1 MNVLEKARQN
11 TFFESLFV
19 LKSLLQNIFFAFIKV
34 FLEHLFLLTEMLF
47 RKHFLVM
54 EWSLRKQF
62 FLFLICVEDDYF
74 SQISNKVDMN
84 IDDIVKMKI
93 IAIFLQL

>member
-19 LKSLLQNIFFAFIKV
+19 LKSFLQNIFFAFIKV

-47 RKHFLVM
+47 QKYFLVM
-54 EWSLRKQF
+54 EWSF
-62 FLFLICVEDDYF
+62 M
-74 SQISNKVDMN
+74 SNKVDMN
-84 IDDIVKMKI
+84 IDDIVKNKDYSKFFTTMKI
-93 IAIFLQL
+93 TISTL

>member
-19 LKSLLQNIFFAFIKV
+19 LKSFLQNIFFAFIKV

-47 RKHFLVM
+47 QKYFLVM
-54 EWSLRKQF
+54 EWSF
-62 FLFLICVEDDYF
+62 M
-74 SQISNKVDMN
+74 SNKVDMN
-84 IDDIVKMKI
+84 IDDMLKMKI
-93 IAIFLQL
+93 IANFLQL